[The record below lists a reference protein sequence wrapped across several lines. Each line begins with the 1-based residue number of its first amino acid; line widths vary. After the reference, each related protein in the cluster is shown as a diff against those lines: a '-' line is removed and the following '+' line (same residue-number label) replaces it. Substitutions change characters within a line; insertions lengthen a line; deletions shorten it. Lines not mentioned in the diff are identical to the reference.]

1 MSDNNT
7 THAPE
12 TPPHD
17 AVENVVHLVPVILPL
32 VGAIMIFLLAFIA
45 VTMA

>member
-7 THAPE
+7 SHAPE
-12 TPPHD
+12 LPPHD
-17 AVENVVHLVPVILPL
+17 AVENVVHLVPVVLPL
-32 VGAIMIFLLAFIA
+32 VGGIMIFLLAFIA